1 MPGIFGNSVYT
12 DTLETGDSELVGQE
26 YQFNKPIK
34 DAVFY
39 FDTSGSGEI
48 KLQIAFWNS
57 SNFMKYHDMTED
69 DLNIDITVGDSAE
82 YGLKVQEF
90 FKEPIYGLKSKIVRV
105 SGSGDVPLTNAR
117 VVFKQ

>member
-12 DTLETGDSELVGQE
+12 DTLENGVNELEGNA

-39 FDTSGSGEI
+39 FDTSGAGEI
-48 KLQIAFWNS
+48 KLQVSFWNS
-57 SNFMKYHDMTED
+57 GTFMKYHDMKED
-69 DLNIDITVGDSAE
+69 DLNINISVGDSAE

-105 SGSGDVPLTNAR
+105 SGTGDVPLTTN
-117 VVFKQ
+117 